1 MSNVS
6 FSQHFI
12 LKQGRINVYFLE
24 NHVFTTA
31 EQEASIWVMLLQ
43 VLFWDFGALN

>member
-1 MSNVS
+1 MSV

-12 LKQGRINVYFLE
+12 LKQGRIYVYFLQ

-31 EQEASIWVMLLQ
+31 EQEASI
-43 VLFWDFGALN
+43 